1 MKLYTDHAFHIGK
14 PHLTGGTP
22 CQDYALSGIHGDGAY
37 AVVSDGCSRG
47 RETDVGARL
56 IAHAMRMEL
65 CEKGLQGGDLPSL
78 QARLP
83 LANNPWG
90 LSEQDM
96 LATVIGAYAT
106 KNSGAVHLYGDGVI
120 AFKYRDGTVNAIRYE
135 WSKNAP
141 FYPAYCSA
149 EALAGFGALY
159 RDQPYS
165 VARAQS
171 HLYKS
176 GIVSRHA
183 LMHSLCDGMKGFHY
197 IIGRWEMYLN
207 LGLEYVAVF
216 TDGVTQVDGM
226 YWEDVVK
233 ELLAFKTI
241 EGSFAKRRLMAFVRN
256 AEKNGRGCLDD
267 IAYAVIRID
276 KEEKNGKNT

>member
-1 MKLYTDHAFHIGK
+1 MKLYCDHAFHIGK

-22 CQDYALSGIHGDGAY
+22 CQDYAISGTCGDGAY
-37 AVVSDGCSRG
+37 AIVSDGCSSG

-65 CEKGLQGGDLPSL
+65 CEKGLEGGDLPSL

-83 LANNPWG
+83 SVKNPWG
-90 LSEQDM
+90 LSEQDL
-96 LATVIGAYAT
+96 LATVVGAYAS
-106 KNSGAVHLYGDGVI
+106 KDRGVIHLYGDGVI
-120 AFKYRDGTVNAIRYE
+120 AFKYKDGTVSASRYE

-141 FYPAYCSA
+141 FYPAYRSA
-149 EALAGFGALY
+149 DALAGFGVLH
-159 RDQPYS
+159 RDEPEP
-165 VARAQS
+165 VARACS
-171 HLYKS
+171 HLYTS
-176 GIVSRHA
+176 GLVSRRA
-183 LMHSLCDGMKGFHY
+183 DLYPLNDGMKGFHY
-197 IIGRWEMYLN
+197 TIGRWELYLN

-226 YWEDVVK
+226 SWEDVVK
-233 ELLAFKTI
+233 ELLAFKTT

-267 IAYAVIRID
+267 ISYAVIRME
-276 KEEKNGKNT
+276 KENADEQRS